1 MEEILQTAGV
11 HGHDHLRLAG
21 VGQHEAGILVGL
33 FGGLGAGLLFGHPLR
48 HQAGSVAVL
57 QLFCKVQVAL
67 RILIHALKKG
77 CLCLR
82 DGLDLR
88 RDDIV
93 EVVQP
98 DIPLALDTEGCDAVP
113 GDLSQQGAAHTLNAK
128 GEAGMF
134 NGAGMA
140 QVAEHGQELGRFLL
154 GQAVQQ
160 VGDMGIGVAELGRCR
175 HHLFRFRGM
184 CDQSNGHHSF
194 LIPP

>member
-1 MEEILQTAGV
+1 M
-11 HGHDHLRLAG
+11 
-21 VGQHEAGILVGL
+21 
-33 FGGLGAGLLFGHPLR
+33 
-48 HQAGSVAVL
+48 AVL
-57 QLFCKVQVAL
+57 QLFCKIQVAL

-82 DGLDLR
+82 DGPDLR

-113 GDLSQQGAAHTLNAK
+113 GDLGQQGAAHTLNAK

-140 QVAEHGQELGRFLL
+140 QIAEHGQELRGLFL

-160 VGDMGIGVAELGRCR
+160 VGDVRIGIAELCRCS
-175 HHLFRFRGM
+175 HHLFRLRGM
-184 CDQSNGHHSF
+184 CDQTNSHHKCV
-194 LIPP
+194 IPPQ